1 MPFAAE
7 PDSPVEPLRLEVDD
21 LSRPSVHALLD
32 EHLQNMHELSPPESV
47 HALDLDA
54 LRGAD
59 ITFWTAWRGDAL
71 VGCGALKEIDA
82 TQGEVKSMRTPQAR
96 RRQGAARA
104 ILTHVMAVAAS
115 RGYRQLWLET
125 GSLPAFLPARGLYES
140 FGFTYCG
147 PFPGYA
153 EDPNSV
159 FMTLRLC
166 R

>member
-1 MPFAAE
+1 MHFAAE
-7 PDSPVEPLRLEVDD
+7 QGPSGEPLRLEVDD

-32 EHLQNMHELSPPESV
+32 EHLQNMHQLSPPESV
-47 HALDLDA
+47 HALDLDK
-54 LRGAD
+54 LRGPD
-59 ITFWTAWRGDAL
+59 ITFWTAWRGDTL

-96 RRQGAARA
+96 RREGAGRA
-104 ILTHVMAVAAS
+104 ILTHVVAVAAA

-125 GSLPAFLPARGLYES
+125 GSLPAFLPARQLYET

-147 PFPGYA
+147 PFAGYA